1 MELRQLAT
9 FREVARTLSFTRAAD
24 ALNYAQSSVSAQ
36 IQELEEELD
45 TLLFERLGRKIA
57 LADPGAR
64 LLQYADKILA
74 LADEAR
80 TVVANREEPVGALTI
95 TAPESLC
102 TYRLP
107 AVLSRFR
114 RQFPRIEMIF
124 RPMGNPD
131 DWERQLAEGVA
142 DAALVLIEPSQRP
155 SLRLTVLR
163 SESICVVTYPEHPL
177 AARGQVKLT
186 DFRAETLLLTEAGC
200 GYRALFER
208 SLQKAGVRPGTI
220 LEFHSVEAI
229 KACTMSGMGITV
241 LPEAAVH
248 AELAAGRLVTLPC
261 TESALTLHTC
271 LAWHK
276 DKWLSPALQAFI
288 NVTQEVLCE
297 ERLPNSDLLAAG
309 APKEDIGLAFHPS
322 EVRPLTEFAVA

>member
-45 TLLFERLGRKIA
+45 TLLFERLGRRIA
-57 LADPGAR
+57 LTDAGAR

-80 TVVANREEPVGALTI
+80 VVVANREEPVGALTI

-124 RPMGNPD
+124 RPMGARD
-131 DWERQLAEGVA
+131 DWERQLAEGIA
-142 DAALVLIEPSQRP
+142 DAALVLLEPFQPP
-155 SLRLTVLR
+155 SLMLEVLR
-163 SESICVVTYPEHPL
+163 PEPIFVVTTPDHPL
-177 AARGQVKLT
+177 ANCDQIKLS
-186 DFRAETLLLTEAGC
+186 DLRAETLLLTEAGC
-200 GYRALFER
+200 AYRALFER
-208 SLQKAGVRPGTI
+208 RLQNAGVRPGAV

-229 KACTMSGMGITV
+229 KACTMSGMGIAV
-241 LPEAAVH
+241 LPGVAVH
-248 AELAAGRLVTLPC
+248 AELAAGRLVVLPC
-261 TESALTLHTC
+261 TESTLAMSTC

-276 DKWLSPALQAFI
+276 DKWLSPALRAFI
-288 NVTQEVLCE
+288 QLTREVLCE
-297 ERLPNSDLLAAG
+297 ETALPINRDYLK
-309 APKEDIGLAFHPS
+309 APALI
-322 EVRPLTEFAVA
+322 

>member
-9 FREVARTLSFTRAAD
+9 FREVARTLSFTRTAE

-45 TLLFERLGRKIA
+45 TLLFERLGRRIA
-57 LADPGAR
+57 LTDAGAR
-64 LLQYADKILA
+64 LVQYADKILA
-74 LADEAR
+74 LADEAQI
-80 TVVANREEPVGALTI
+80 VVTNRDEPVGALTI

-114 RQFPRIEMIF
+114 QQFPRIEMIF
-124 RPMGNPD
+124 RPMGIRD

-142 DAALVLIEPSQRP
+142 DAALVLLEPFQPASLMLEALRP
-155 SLRLTVLR
+155 
-163 SESICVVTYPEHPL
+163 EPIFVVTYPDHPL
-177 AARGQVKLT
+177 ANCGQVKLT
-186 DFRAETLLLTEAGC
+186 DFRAETMLLTEAGC
-200 GYRALFER
+200 AYRALFER

-229 KACTMSGMGITV
+229 KACTMSGMGLAV
-241 LPEAAVH
+241 LPEVAVK
-248 AELAAGRLVTLPC
+248 AELAAGRLIVLPC
-261 TESALTLHTC
+261 TEAVLTMSTC

-276 DKWLSPALQAFI
+276 DKWLSPALRAFI
-288 NVTQEVLCE
+288 QLTREVLCE
-297 ERLPNSDLLAAG
+297 ENVLPINGYHRQEPALMG
-309 APKEDIGLAFHPS
+309 
-322 EVRPLTEFAVA
+322 

>member
-1 MELRQLAT
+1 MELRQLVT

-45 TLLFERLGRKIA
+45 TLLFERLGRRIA
-57 LADPGAR
+57 LADAGAR
-64 LLQYADKILA
+64 LLLYADKILA

-80 TVVANREEPVGALTI
+80 TVVANREEPIGALTI

-114 RQFPRIEMIF
+114 QQFPRIEMIF
-124 RPMGNPD
+124 RPMGMRD

-142 DAALVLIEPSQRP
+142 DAALVLLEPFQRP
-155 SLRLTVLR
+155 TLMLKVLR
-163 SESICVVTYPEHPL
+163 PEPILVVTYPDHPL
-177 AARGQVKLT
+177 ANCGQVKLT

-200 GYRALFER
+200 GYRAIFER
-208 SLQKAGVRPGTI
+208 SMQNAGVRAGTI

-229 KACTMSGMGITV
+229 KACTMSGMGIAV
-241 LPEAAVH
+241 LPAAAIS
-248 AELAAGRLVTLPC
+248 AELAAGRLIVLPC
-261 TESALTLHTC
+261 IESTLTMRTC

-288 NVTQEVLCE
+288 NVTREVLCE
-297 ERLPNSDLLAAG
+297 ETGEPINGYHLQEPMLIR
-309 APKEDIGLAFHPS
+309 
-322 EVRPLTEFAVA
+322 